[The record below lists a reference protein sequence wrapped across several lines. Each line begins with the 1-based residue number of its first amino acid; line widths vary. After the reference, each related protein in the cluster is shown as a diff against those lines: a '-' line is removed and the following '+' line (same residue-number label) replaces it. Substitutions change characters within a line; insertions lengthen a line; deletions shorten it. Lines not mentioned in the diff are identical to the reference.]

1 MVIINKTQ
9 LWWAGGWFDDED
21 VDDVVDVEDVDVDDF
36 VDVND
41 VDVDDDVDIDDVV
54 DVDENH
60 QAGTL
65 LRRWHGGELTHYL
78 TPLLTGCLI
87 QKIFFW
93 GRPNKHKIIT
103 LIFKLFWPVNYT
115 TI

>member
-1 MVIINKTQ
+1 MN
-9 LWWAGGWFDDED
+9 ED

-65 LRRWHGGELTHYL
+65 LRR
-78 TPLLTGCLI
+78 
-87 QKIFFW
+87 
-93 GRPNKHKIIT
+93 
-103 LIFKLFWPVNYT
+103 
-115 TI
+115 

>member
-1 MVIINKTQ
+1 MQ
-9 LWWAGGWFDDED
+9 LWWAGGCNDDAD
-21 VDDVVDVEDVDVDDF
+21 VDDVIAGDDVD
-36 VDVND
+36 D
-41 VDVDDDVDIDDVV
+41 VDVDDDDDVDVDDVDDVDVVDVVDVDSVLDSDDVDVDDVV

-87 QKIFFW
+87 QKTLFW
-93 GRPNKHKIIT
+93 GRPNKHKIMT
-103 LIFKLFWPVNYT
+103 
-115 TI
+115 